1 MEQQERVTNVA
12 GDTASGKPTWKPR
25 LVVALLTALALL
37 IPWWAITQPGLVQF
51 QDWPAA
57 ASPFGLN
64 RILVV
69 HLLAAL
75 PFSFWMAWRLPLK
88 GGQLFQLLCVCVGL
102 LLAWGSWQS
111 SEWIAEA
118 VGESAGSANFLWR
131 TLWVLVVQLPWVL
144 ATVDFL
150 KTRIG
155 IERPFW
161 TDGITAALL
170 LVVPFI
176 YVGFVVERQ
185 EILLNNELANQQY
198 VTALGLV
205 EKLTVI
211 GDDRGRH
218 AKLLELKAGLQQ
230 EVNDLRQRAQQP
242 LPENATREQ
251 RLAAAMDFFRLGDF
265 DSVKKLIG
273 NQASVDPMASYRMA
287 LSFEAQQKWEAATK
301 QLRSTLQ
308 LIEASGDPAWEPVL
322 RSAIEHLANNL
333 RRNADYAEA
342 ENMLL
347 GGLENQ
353 PHLQDTYLLQLGF
366 HYKMAGRTNE
376 AVTYFQRAAGAN
388 EAMQPLVERELGNLD
403 QQPEGCLLRITPG
416 ATR

>member
-1 MEQQERVTNVA
+1 MAQHERVTNVA
-12 GDTASGKPTWKPR
+12 EEKSSGESTWRPR
-25 LVVALLTALALL
+25 VVPVVLTALALL

-51 QDWPAA
+51 QAWPAA

-69 HLLAAL
+69 HLVAAL
-75 PFSFWMAWRLPLK
+75 PFSFWVAWRLPLK

-102 LLAWGSWQS
+102 LLAWGSLKS
-111 SEWIAEA
+111 SGWIAQT
-118 VGESAGSANFLWR
+118 VGESAGSANFFWR
-131 TLWVLVVQLPWVL
+131 TLWVLIVQLPWVV

-150 KTRIG
+150 KTKMG
-155 IERPFW
+155 IDRPFW

-170 LVVPFI
+170 LVVPFV

-185 EILLNNELANQQY
+185 EVLLNEELANQQY

-205 EKLTVI
+205 EKLAVI
-211 GDDRGRH
+211 GDDKSRH
-218 AKLLELKAGLQQ
+218 EMFVGLKADLLRTVVELQ
-230 EVNDLRQRAQQP
+230 ERVQQP

-251 RLAAAMDFFRLGDF
+251 RLAAAIDFFRLGDF
-265 DSVKKLIG
+265 ESMKKLIG
-273 NQASVDPMASYRMA
+273 SQANVDPMASYRMA
-287 LSFEAQQKWEAATK
+287 LSFEAQRNWEAAIK
-301 QLRSTLQ
+301 QLKSTIR

-333 RRNADYAEA
+333 RRNGDYAEA

-353 PHLQDTYLLQLGF
+353 QLQDTYLLQLGF

-376 AVTYFQRAAGAN
+376 AVDYFQKAADAN
-388 EAMQPLVERELGNLD
+388 EAMQPFVQRELGSID